1 MNLIAFYIAAAIA
14 IVTTVLVITRKNA
27 VQALLYLAVS
37 LISVAVIFYDLGAP
51 FIAALEVII
60 YAGSIIVLFI
70 FVVMMLNLGQRATI
84 AEGRLLH
91 PRMWIGP
98 TILAAILI
106 GEAAYLLARGTIAP
120 AFVQPISPKQFGL
133 LLYGPYLIGVELSS
147 MLLMAALVGACHL
160 GWHKQP
166 KPEKQN
172 VSREYATG
180 VDAGG
185 NTVRIGSGGP
195 AGAA

>member
-1 MNLIAFYIAAAIA
+1 MNVIAFYISAAIA
-14 IVTTVLVITRKNA
+14 IITTVMVITSKNA

-51 FIAALEVII
+51 FIAALEVIV

-70 FVVMMLNLGQRATI
+70 FVVMMLNLGRRATI
-84 AEGRLLH
+84 AEGNLLH
-91 PRMWIGP
+91 PRMWVGP
-98 TILAAILI
+98 TVLAAILL
-106 GEAAYLLARGTIAP
+106 GEVAYLLAHGNTVSAYIH
-120 AFVQPISPKQFGL
+120 FFSPKEVGL

-147 MLLMAALVGACHL
+147 MLLLAALVGAYHL
-160 GWHKQP
+160 GWHEQP
-166 KPEKQN
+166 KPETQN
-172 VSREYATG
+172 VGREYATG

-185 NTVRIGSGGP
+185 NTVRVGSGGP

>member
-1 MNLIAFYIAAAIA
+1 MNVIAFYIAAAIA
-14 IVTTVLVITRKNA
+14 IVSTLLVITRKNA
-27 VQALLYLAVS
+27 VQALLYLAIS
-37 LISVAVIFYDLGAP
+37 LISVAVVFYDLGAP

-70 FVVMMLNLGQRATI
+70 FVIMMLNLGKRASVT
-84 AEGRLLH
+84 ERKLLQ

-106 GEAAYLLARGTIAP
+106 GEVACLLARGNTTA
-120 AFVQPISPKQFGL
+120 AAAHVISPKQVGMA
-133 LLYGPYLIGVELSS
+133 LYGPYLIGVELSS
-147 MLLMAALVGACHL
+147 LLLMAALIGAYHL

-166 KPEKQN
+166 EPETQD
-172 VSREYATG
+172 VGREYATRI
-180 VDAGG
+180 DARRDP
-185 NTVRIGSGGP
+185 VRAGSGRP

>member
-1 MNLIAFYIAAAIA
+1 MNVIAFYISAAIA
-14 IVTTVLVITRKNA
+14 IITTVMVITSKNA

-70 FVVMMLNLGQRATI
+70 FVIMMLNLGRRATV
-84 AEGRLLH
+84 AEGNLLH
-91 PRMWIGP
+91 PKMWIGP
-98 TILAAILI
+98 TILAAILL
-106 GEAAYLLARGTIAP
+106 GEVAYLLARENT
-120 AFVQPISPKQFGL
+120 VSTYVHSISPKEVGL

-147 MLLMAALVGACHL
+147 MLLLAALVGAYHL
-160 GWHKQP
+160 GWHEQP
-166 KPEKQN
+166 KPETRN
-172 VSREYATG
+172 VGREYATG

-185 NTVRIGSGGP
+185 NTVRVGSGGP

>member
-1 MNLIAFYIAAAIA
+1 MNLVAFYIAAAIA
-14 IVTTVLVITRKNA
+14 IITTVLVITRKNA

-37 LISVAVIFYDLGAP
+37 LFSVAVIFYDLGAP

-70 FVVMMLNLGQRATI
+70 FVVMMLNLGKRATI
-84 AEGRLLH
+84 AEERLLR

-106 GEAAYLLARGTIAP
+106 GEVAYLLAHGNTVS
-120 AFVQPISPKQFGL
+120 AFVQPISPKQVGL

-147 MLLMAALVGACHL
+147 MLLMAALIGAYHL

-166 KPEKQN
+166 KPETRN
-172 VSREYATG
+172 VGREYATG

>member
-1 MNLIAFYIAAAIA
+1 MNVIAFYIAAAIA
-14 IVTTVLVITRKNA
+14 ISTTVLVITRKNA
-27 VQALLYLAVS
+27 VEALLYLAIS

-91 PRMWIGP
+91 LRMWIGP

-106 GEAAYLLARGTIAP
+106 GEVAYLLARGNTVS
-120 AFVQPISPKQFGL
+120 AFVQPISPKEVGL

-147 MLLMAALVGACHL
+147 MLLMAALVGAYHL

-166 KPEKQN
+166 KPETQN
-172 VSREYATG
+172 VGREYATG

-185 NTVRIGSGGP
+185 NTVRVGSGGP

>member
-1 MNLIAFYIAAAIA
+1 MNEIAFYIAAAIA
-14 IVTTVLVITRKNA
+14 IVTTLLVITRKNA

-37 LISVAVIFYDLGAP
+37 LISVAVVFYDLGAP

-70 FVVMMLNLGQRATI
+70 FVVMMLNLGKRSTE
-84 AEGRLLH
+84 AEGKLLQ

-106 GEAAYLLARGTIAP
+106 GEVAYLLVHGNAGAP
-120 AFVQPISPKQFGL
+120 ATNVISPKAVGMA
-133 LLYGPYLIGVELSS
+133 LYGPYLIGVELSS
-147 MLLMAALVGACHL
+147 LLLLAALVGAYHL

-166 KPEKQN
+166 KPEAQD
-172 VSREYATG
+172 VGREYATS

-185 NTVRIGSGGP
+185 DSVRAGSGRP

>member
-1 MNLIAFYIAAAIA
+1 MNIIAFYIAAAIA
-14 IVTTVLVITRKNA
+14 IITTVLVITRKNA
-27 VQALLYLAVS
+27 VQALLYLAIS
-37 LISVAVIFYDLGAP
+37 LISAAVIFYDLGAA

-70 FVVMMLNLGQRATI
+70 FVVMMLNLGKRATI
-84 AEGRLLH
+84 AEERLLR

-98 TILAAILI
+98 SILAAILI
-106 GEAAYLLARGTIAP
+106 GEVAYLLAHGNTVS
-120 AFVQPISPKQFGL
+120 AFVQPISPKQVGL

-147 MLLMAALVGACHL
+147 MLLMAALVGAYHL

-166 KPEKQN
+166 KPETKN
-172 VSREYATG
+172 VGREYATG

>member
-1 MNLIAFYIAAAIA
+1 MNVIAFYIAAAIA

-51 FIAALEVII
+51 FLAALEVII

-70 FVVMMLNLGQRATI
+70 FVIMMLNLGKRAVD
-84 AEGRLLH
+84 AERRLIQ

-98 TILAAILI
+98 AILAAILA
-106 GEAAYLLARGTIAP
+106 GEVIYLLTAESGATA
-120 AFVQPISPKQFGL
+120 AAHSVSPKDVGL
-133 LLYGPYLIGVELSS
+133 ALYGPYLIGVELSS
-147 MLLMAALVGACHL
+147 MLLMAALVGAYHL
-160 GWHKQP
+160 GWHKP
-166 KPEKQN
+166 AKREADD
-172 VSREYATG
+172 VAGEYAAGVGTG
-180 VDAGG
+180 GDP
-185 NTVRIGSGGP
+185 VRVGSGRA

>member
-1 MNLIAFYIAAAIA
+1 MNVIAFYIAAAIA
-14 IVTTVLVITRKNA
+14 VITTALVITRKNA

-37 LISVAVIFYDLGAP
+37 LISVAVIFYDLGAA

-70 FVVMMLNLGQRATI
+70 FVVMMLNLGKRATA
-84 AEGRLLH
+84 AEAKLLR

-98 TILAAILI
+98 SVLAAILI
-106 GEAAYLLARGTIAP
+106 GEVAYLLTHASIAP
-120 AFVQPISPKQFGL
+120 AASVIVPKQVGL
-133 LLYGPYLIGVELSS
+133 ALYGPYLLGVELSS
-147 MLLMAALVGACHL
+147 MLLMGALVGANHL

-166 KPEKQN
+166 KQETQN
-172 VSREYATG
+172 VHGEYAASP
-180 VDAGG
+180 DAGG
-185 NTVRIGSGGP
+185 GPVRTGSGRT

>member
-1 MNLIAFYIAAAIA
+1 MNVIAFYIAAAIA
-14 IVTTVLVITRKNA
+14 IITTLLVITRKNA

-37 LISVAVIFYDLGAP
+37 LISVAVIFYDLGAT

-106 GEAAYLLARGTIAP
+106 GEVAYLLAHGNTAS
-120 AFVQPISPKQFGL
+120 AFVQPISPKQVGL

-147 MLLMAALVGACHL
+147 MLLMAALVGAYHL

-166 KPEKQN
+166 KPETQN
-172 VSREYATG
+172 VGREYATG

-185 NTVRIGSGGP
+185 NTVRIRSGGP

>member
-1 MNLIAFYIAAAIA
+1 MNVIAFYIAAAIA

-27 VQALLYLAVS
+27 VQALLYLAIS

-70 FVVMMLNLGQRATI
+70 FVVMMLNLGKRATV
-84 AEGRLLH
+84 AEGKLLQ

-106 GEAAYLLARGTIAP
+106 GEVAVLMASGNAVTPAAR
-120 AFVQPISPKQFGL
+120 VISPKEVGL
-133 LLYGPYLIGVELSS
+133 ALYGPYLIGVELSS
-147 MLLMAALVGACHL
+147 LLLMAALVGAYHL

-166 KPEKQN
+166 KPETQD
-172 VSREYATG
+172 VGREYTTRT
-180 VDAGG
+180 DAGG
-185 NTVRIGSGGP
+185 DTVRAGSGRP